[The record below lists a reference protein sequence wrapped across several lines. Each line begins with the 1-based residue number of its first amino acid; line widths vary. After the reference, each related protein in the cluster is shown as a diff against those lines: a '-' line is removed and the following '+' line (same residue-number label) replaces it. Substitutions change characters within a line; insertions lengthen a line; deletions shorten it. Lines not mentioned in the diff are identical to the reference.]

1 MSVIGK
7 IESVKCNSSFKNKYS
22 YVLGVRY
29 GTHGVI
35 PTNNELKHCACLSS
49 SGDSACG
56 GYGGEE
62 RIGNT
67 DLFIVTC
74 RNGMEC
80 MKYNRGEE

>member
-1 MSVIGK
+1 MSVMDK
-7 IESVKCNSSFKNKYS
+7 IESVKCNSSFINKYS

-29 GTHGVI
+29 GTYGII
-35 PTNNELKHCACLSS
+35 PTNNELKHCVCLSS

-67 DLFIVTC
+67 NLFIVTC

-80 MKYNRGEE
+80 VKKQRG